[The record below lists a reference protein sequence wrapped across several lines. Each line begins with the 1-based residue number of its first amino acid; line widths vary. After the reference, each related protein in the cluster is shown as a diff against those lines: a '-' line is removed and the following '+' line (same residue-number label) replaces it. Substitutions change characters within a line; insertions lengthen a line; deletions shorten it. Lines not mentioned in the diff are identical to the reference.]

1 MPSIEEEVKHLTKQ
15 LQLTDEQK
23 PKIKAILQG
32 QRDQMKAL
40 MEDSSATREEK
51 MPKMKEIHESSSAKI
66 KAILTDEQKTKYD
79 KMEQERRKHMDE
91 RRGPPPG
98 ENSGESSE
106 QK

>member
-1 MPSIEEEVKHLTKQ
+1 MPSIEEEVKHLTKK
-15 LQLTDEQK
+15 LQLTDEQQ

-66 KAILTDEQKTKYD
+66 KAILTDEQKIKYD
-79 KMEQERRKHMDE
+79 KMEQERRQHMQE
-91 RRGPPPG
+91 RR
-98 ENSGESSE
+98 EHKDDSSS
-106 QK
+106 QN